1 MPDLLLFDSA
11 VFSARFAA
19 ALRRAGIPVPP
30 ERADRFLR
38 ALRLV
43 PPTHRA
49 ELYWCARL
57 VFVSDRDQVDR
68 FDGVFDLIFGGV
80 LDRAGSRGGHDREP
94 LPPSEEPTAEPSP
107 SGAEPRYH
115 RPEPLP
121 GGTPVMRPRR
131 AAGEPAP
138 HEATMPIRTQASTA
152 EALAHKDLGNLEPEE
167 LAALDRLA
175 GALAFSIPPRRG
187 RRREAD
193 PAGRRIDLRRTLRLS
208 LRTGGQP
215 ITLARSRNRLRPRKL
230 VLLCDISGSME
241 PYTRAYLRLFPR
253 LYARGGAAGRGVTAE
268 TFVFAT
274 RLTRLTPLLRHTD
287 PDTALARAGAAAP
300 DWSGGTRIGRSLR
313 TFTDRHGRRGMA
325 RDAILVIFSDGW
337 EGEDPA
343 CVGREMQR
351 LARLAHRI
359 VWVNPRKAAPGYA
372 PLAGGMAAALPY
384 CHAFVSGHTYTALA
398 EVVDAVAGFGRRR
411 RPAAGPAEKARP

>member
-1 MPDLLLFDSA
+1 MSDLLLFDSV

-38 ALRLV
+38 ALQLV

-57 VFVSDRDQVDR
+57 AFVSRRDQIHPFDR
-68 FDGVFDLIFGGV
+68 LFDLVFGGAIDV
-80 LDRAGSRGGHDREP
+80 AESRGGHDHELLPSREP
-94 LPPSEEPTAEPSP
+94 PAEPAP
-107 SGAEPRYH
+107 SGADPRY
-115 RPEPLP
+115 RQSDPLP
-121 GGTPVMRPRR
+121 GGTPVTHPRR
-131 AAGEPAP
+131 AAAEPTP
-138 HEATMPIRTQASTA
+138 VEASVAIRAQASAA
-152 EALAHKDLGNLEPEE
+152 EALAHKDLGTLEPEE
-167 LAALDRLA
+167 LAALDRLV
-175 GALAFSIPPRRG
+175 GALTFSIPPRRG

-193 PAGRRIDLRRTLRLS
+193 PAGRRTDLRRTLRLS

-253 LYARGGAAGRGVTAE
+253 LYSRVAAGPGMTAE

-300 DWSGGTRIGRSLR
+300 DWSGGTRIGRSLGA
-313 TFTDRHGRRGMA
+313 FTDRHGRRGMA

-337 EGEDPA
+337 EGEDPES
-343 CVGREMQR
+343 VGREMQR

-384 CHAFVSGHTYTALA
+384 CHAFVSGHSYAALA
-398 EVVDAVAGFGRRR
+398 DVVEAVAGFDRHR
-411 RPAAGPAEKARP
+411 

>member
-19 ALRRAGIPVPP
+19 ALHRAGIPAPP

-38 ALRLV
+38 ALQLV

-57 VFVSDRDQVDR
+57 AFVSGRDQIDR
-68 FDGVFDLIFGGV
+68 FDGVFDLVFGGA
-80 LDRAGSRGGHDREP
+80 LDRAESRGGRDHEP
-94 LPPSEEPTAEPSP
+94 LPSAAEATAEPSP
-107 SGAEPRYH
+107 SGAEPRY
-115 RPEPLP
+115 RQPEPLP
-121 GGTPVMRPRR
+121 GGTPVTQPRR
-131 AAGEPAP
+131 TAAEPTA
-138 HEATMPIRTQASTA
+138 HEATMAIRAQASAA
-152 EALAHKDLGNLEPEE
+152 EALAHKDLGTLEPEE
-167 LAALDRLA
+167 LAALDRLV

-193 PAGRRIDLRRTLRLS
+193 PAGRRTDLRRTLRLS

-215 ITLARSRNRLRPRKL
+215 ITLARSGNRLRPRKL

-253 LYARGGAAGRGVTAE
+253 LYARGAAGPGVTAE

-287 PDTALARAGAAAP
+287 PDSALARAGAAAP
-300 DWSGGTRIGRSLR
+300 DWSGGTRIGRSLG

-325 RDAILVIFSDGW
+325 RNAILVIFSDGW
-337 EGEDPA
+337 EGEDPES
-343 CVGREMQR
+343 VGREMQR

-384 CHAFVSGHTYTALA
+384 CHAFVSGHTYAALA
-398 EVVDAVAGFGRRR
+398 DVVEAVAGFDRRR
-411 RPAAGPAEKARP
+411 EQFSAP